1 MITLIQ
7 PTERYLKGDPGDSAY
22 DVAVA
27 NGFEGTEQEWLDS
40 LKGEPGTDGYTPQK
54 GVDYFDGEP
63 GEKGEKGDS
72 YILTE
77 ADKEDITQRMLNELE
92 QAEDFT
98 YGG

>member
-40 LKGEPGTDGYTPQK
+40 LKGKDGAPGAAGKD
-54 GVDYFDGEP
+54 

-92 QAEDFT
+92 QAEDKSV
-98 YGG
+98 